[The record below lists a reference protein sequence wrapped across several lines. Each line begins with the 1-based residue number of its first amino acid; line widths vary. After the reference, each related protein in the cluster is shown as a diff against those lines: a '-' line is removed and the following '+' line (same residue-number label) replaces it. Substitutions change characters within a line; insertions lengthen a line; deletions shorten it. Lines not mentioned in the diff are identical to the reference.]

1 MKTVLI
7 LDYDPS
13 FISDLEARLIFDR
26 PEDLNIVFSSDAMK
40 GAQIVKANHPDLA
53 VVSSRMLN
61 ENVITDKCP
70 VIHYAHSQKEKN
82 TYPNPDYEFLGITQR
97 TKELLEMIQEYL
109 DDMPSKGQDA
119 QAKPFEAELEDDI
132 LASQTEPKKEKRIRA
147 KDKKDVSS
155 FKETASGKI
164 SKEELEEYDLRKE
177 RFDTEAMKLR
187 SSISREEP
195 DRVPAGGI
203 VVYSAKGGVG
213 KTTIACELASMLACT
228 EHGRSHYKVCIADFN
243 IDFGDV
249 LNQLDF
255 DPKKACMTHW
265 IADIRSRMEDG
276 ERPGKINYTA
286 GQISAYLQEKKD
298 TGLYA
303 LLAPLSN
310 QDSMDISTEEIDVM
324 VRNVLHNGGFD
335 FVIFDTGNNTRDS
348 AYIPM
353 LYADQVLVVLTQS
366 VNTANCCNGFFT
378 TMAQIGFDMSKFRLM
393 INMVQS
399 QKITGL
405 DPEELKEVF
414 RNVKDKD
421 GKLLYSIEECYAQI
435 KAANEVISAGND
447 GIPLVVT
454 EPTHEFSRGIASIMA
469 NLTRR
474 NFVLPEPEKKGFF
487 AKLFGSGKKKC

>member
-7 LDYDPS
+7 IDHDPA
-13 FISDLEARLIFDR
+13 FISDLEARLLINEPD
-26 PEDLNIVFSSDAMK
+26 NMTVKYSSDAMK
-40 GAQIVKANHPDLA
+40 GAQMVETCHPDLVA
-53 VVSSRMLN
+53 VSSRMLY
-61 ENVITDKCP
+61 ENVITDQCP
-70 VIHYAHSQKEKN
+70 VVHYAHSQIEKN
-82 TYPNPDYEFLGITQR
+82 TFPNPDYEFLGITQMTVDLLDMVR
-97 TKELLEMIQEYL
+97 DYLEEMPAKKQAVLAKTFEEEL
-109 DDMPSKGQDA
+109 D
-119 QAKPFEAELEDDI
+119 DDI
-132 LASQTEPKKEKRIRA
+132 LAGQPDPKKERKNRTKGKTDARDTLSEKTD
-147 KDKKDVSS
+147 KD
-155 FKETASGKI
+155 ETEGF
-164 SKEELEEYDLRKE
+164 DPRKE

-187 SSISREEP
+187 NSITREDPE
-195 DRVPAGGI
+195 RESARGI

-249 LNQLDF
+249 LNQLDY

-276 ERPGKINYTA
+276 ERPEKIQYTS

-310 QDSMDISTEEIDVM
+310 QDSMDIKTEEIDVM
-324 VRNVLHNGGFD
+324 VRNILNNGGFD

-353 LYADQVLVVLTQS
+353 LYAEQILVVLTQS

-378 TMAQIGFDMSKFRLM
+378 TMAQIDFDMSKFRLVL
-393 INMVQS
+393 NQVQP

-421 GKLLYSIEECYAQI
+421 SKLLYSIEECYAQI
-435 KAANEVISAGND
+435 KYANEVISAGND

-454 EPTHEFSRGIASIMA
+454 EPTLEFSRGIASIMA
-469 NLTRR
+469 NLTKR
-474 NFVLPEPEKKGFF
+474 NYVLPEPEKKGFF
-487 AKLFGSGKKKC
+487 AKLFGSGKKMG